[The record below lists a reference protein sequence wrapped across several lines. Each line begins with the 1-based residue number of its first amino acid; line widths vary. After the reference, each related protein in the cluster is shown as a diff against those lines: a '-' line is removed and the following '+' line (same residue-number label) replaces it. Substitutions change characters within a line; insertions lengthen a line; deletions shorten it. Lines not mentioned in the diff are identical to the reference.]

1 MRIVI
6 ELRRDAV
13 ADVVLNQLWRF
24 TAMQSSFGAN
34 MIALNG
40 GRPEMM
46 TLRDML
52 AAFLEFRETVVTRRT
67 KFLLNKARDTA
78 HIQVGLAI
86 AVANIDE
93 VIRLIRTSPDQGA
106 AREALMARDWPARD
120 MAPLVALIADPRHV
134 LRGRRHDPALR
145 GAGARDP
152 GAAARAPD
160 RARARGDRRGAQQ
173 ARRRDQGLS
182 RYICRRARGCR
193 ASSATN

>member
-6 ELRRDAV
+6 ELKRDAV

-40 GRPEMM
+40 GRPELM

-52 AAFLEFRETVVTRRT
+52 AAFLEFRESVVTRRT
-67 KFLLNKARDTA
+67 KYLLNKARDTA

-93 VIRLIRTSPDQGA
+93 VIRLIRTSPDTRA
-106 AREALMARDWPARD
+106 AREALMARVWPAHD

-134 LRGRRHDPALR
+134 IAPTGRSGSPTR
-145 GAGARDP
+145 
-152 GAAARAPD
+152 
-160 RARARGDRRGAQQ
+160 
-173 ARRRDQGLS
+173 
-182 RYICRRARGCR
+182 RRAR
-193 ASSATN
+193 SSN